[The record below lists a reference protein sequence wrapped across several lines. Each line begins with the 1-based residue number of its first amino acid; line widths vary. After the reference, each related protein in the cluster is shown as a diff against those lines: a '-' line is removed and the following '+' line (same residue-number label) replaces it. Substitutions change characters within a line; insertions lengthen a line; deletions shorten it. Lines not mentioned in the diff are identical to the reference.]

1 MKPRFSILSSGLI
14 LAAIFLLAACQSA
27 DAPQPGAATD
37 AVSEAL
43 GTSSVMPQTLPEVPG
58 DGIEIDGYSE
68 HVRTLSS
75 NEFGGRA
82 PGSSGEDLT
91 LNYLVGGFA
100 DLGLVPGNGDSYLQ
114 PVPMVELTNVER
126 SSLSLDYGSE
136 TMELTYPEQ
145 MIIGSNRLGTDPHS
159 IEDSEL
165 VFVGYGVVAP
175 EYGWN
180 DYEGL
185 DVEGKTVVILVNDPG
200 YATQDPELFNGRAMT
215 YYGRWTYKYE
225 EAARQGAAAALIVHE
240 TEPAS
245 YGWDVVIN
253 SWSGAQFELDQTGG
267 AEKLAL
273 EGWITVDTAEMLFE
287 KAGLDYSAQKG
298 LAQSA
303 EFEPVSL
310 QAEASA
316 SARNSVRFGESYN
329 VVAKIPG
336 SEREDEAV
344 IYVAHWDHLGRNLAL
359 PGGSGIY
366 NGAVDNASGT
376 AALLEIARLYQ
387 AAGQPERSVVFIA
400 VTLEEYGL
408 LGSRYYVNN
417 PVIPTNQTVAAINM
431 DALTL
436 IGPTQDVVVVGY
448 GASELDDLL
457 ERAVSRQGREM
468 VQEPTPE
475 AGYYYRSDHF
485 NFARVGVPALYAK
498 GGVIHREFGEEYG
511 VQKAREYRDIA
522 YHKPADEF
530 DPEWT
535 FEGVAEDMELLY
547 VVGRSIA
554 DSEDWPNWRDGNEF
568 KAIRDADRPE

>member
-1 MKPRFSILSSGLI
+1 MRPRFSILFSGLI

-82 PGSSGEDLT
+82 PGSSGEELT

-145 MIIGSNRLGTDPHS
+145 MIIGSNLLGTDPHS

-253 SWSGAQFELDQTGG
+253 SWSGAQFELDQTDG

-303 EFEPVSL
+303 DFEPVSL

>member
-1 MKPRFSILSSGLI
+1 MKPRFLILSSGLI

-27 DAPQPGAATD
+27 DAPQPGAVTD
-37 AVSEAL
+37 AVSETVE
-43 GTSSVMPQTLPEVPG
+43 TSSVMPQTLPEVPG

-82 PGSSGEDLT
+82 PGSSGEELT

-273 EGWITVDTAEMLFE
+273 EGWITVETAEMLFE

-303 EFEPVSL
+303 DFEPVSL